1 MKLTVSGKT
10 AVSAITSAANSR
22 AAGLIS
28 TKGMQA
34 TLNLYGK
41 IAFNA
46 VQSAVAPTMQKIMIE
61 SGLKIMGWTIGS
73 AIIDF
78 FTSCLYDYLG
88 W

>member
-1 MKLTVSGKT
+1 M
-10 AVSAITSAANSR
+10 
-22 AAGLIS
+22 
-28 TKGMQA
+28 
-34 TLNLYGK
+34 NLYGK

-46 VQSAVAPTMQKIMIE
+46 VQSAIAPTMQKIMIE
-61 SGLKIMGWTIGS
+61 SGLKIMRWTIGS